1 MSLGYIDLKGID
13 HFHQQAQGGGIF
25 EDRLWRESYYF
36 NMTDPIS
43 GISLLTTIGFLPNK
57 KRSTGF
63 VLVLKDNKVVL
74 FKLLAAFK
82 RPSPEK
88 YTFRLKG
95 LEYSVEGAGW
105 RLRYQSKKCAFDIL
119 FTPINRIYPYMN
131 EGSDNIFSRIGTQHY
146 EQFGTFSGTMALGR
160 GNGKIRI
167 GPCLG
172 HRDHSWGI
180 RDWSAVD
187 RWRLFCCAFS
197 KDLAINLWEGRIASR
212 DFVKGYVFDG
222 SRNTA
227 IIKSEV
233 RTRYKKDGRRPEGAI
248 ITVQDEAGREYE
260 IRCKVLSCVTFP
272 LKGSVLYE
280 TFSHMRCNGMT
291 GTGLL
296 EYLYHENSRV
306 PRIGT
311 YLRLLSL
318 L

>member
-1 MSLGYIDLKGID
+1 MD
-13 HFHQQAQGGGIF
+13 
-25 EDRLWRESYYF
+25 
-36 NMTDPIS
+36 
-43 GISLLTTIGFLPNK
+43 
-57 KRSTGF
+57 
-63 VLVLKDNKVVL
+63 
-74 FKLLAAFK
+74 
-82 RPSPEK
+82 
-88 YTFRLKG
+88 
-95 LEYSVEGAGW
+95 
-105 RLRYQSKKCAFDIL
+105 
-119 FTPINRIYPYMN
+119 
-131 EGSDNIFSRIGTQHY
+131 EGSDNTFSRIGSQHY
-146 EQFGTFSGTMALGR
+146 EQFGTFTGMMALGH
-160 GNGKIRI
+160 GNEKMRI

-197 KDLAINLWEGRIASR
+197 KEFAINLWEGRIVSR

-222 SRNTA
+222 TRNTA
-227 IIKSEV
+227 IIKSRV
-233 RTRYKKDGRRPEGAI
+233 STRYKRDGRRPERAT

-260 IRCKVLSCVTFP
+260 IQCKVLSCVTFP

-280 TFSHMRCNGMT
+280 TFSHMRCNGMAA
-291 GTGLL
+291 TGLL